1 MSIPEE
7 GSAIRPLIL
16 VVDDYDDSREMYAEL
31 LKSSGFRVAEAR
43 DGTQS
48 LQKAQ
53 ELLPDLVL
61 MDLTLPG
68 IDGCE
73 ATRRLKLD
81 PRTRNI
87 PVVALTGHDA
97 PALKEVAAGIHW
109 DAFLTKPC
117 MPEALLAELKRA
129 LARARAS

>member
-1 MSIPEE
+1 MPIPEE
-7 GSAIRPLIL
+7 GSATRPLVL

-43 DGTQS
+43 DGRQS

-68 IDGCE
+68 IDGWE
-73 ATRRLKLD
+73 ATRQLKLD

-87 PVVALTGHDA
+87 PVVALSGHDA
-97 PALKEVAAGIHW
+97 PELVRGRAGIHW
-109 DAFLTKPC
+109 DAFLKIG
-117 MPEALLAELKRA
+117 RA
-129 LARARAS
+129 HV